1 MVTLTT
7 VTLKCGGDPYST
19 HYRSFHALT
28 TSNTILKEAHKNFW
42 GPEAIGI
49 QSKFDCET

>member
-1 MVTLTT
+1 MTH
-7 VTLKCGGDPYST
+7 KFGEDPYSS
-19 HYRSFHALT
+19 HRRSFYAFKSSLT

>member
-1 MVTLTT
+1 MTHIVG
-7 VTLKCGGDPYST
+7 KDPYSS
-19 HYRSFHALT
+19 HGRSFCAFKSSST